1 LKNLKIFEDTLLR
14 ILLEE
19 GIIDK
24 SESALLLK
32 ERVIRKIPLIDSV
45 YKVVDKD
52 LLLDVLSR
60 LYNASTVSV
69 EKISVNESRI
79 ADEMFERFGVVL
91 GRVDEKQADIYLF
104 EPIFDMSLNIIKDK
118 LDKELRLYVVPK
130 DIFDSITKDI
140 RKGIEYKKLYAIS
153 TNEQLHSMDE
163 ESVAIFFADELLQ
176 KCFDMQASDI
186 HIEPLKNG
194 FRVRMRLNG
203 MLAEFDR
210 YDSVFYPSL
219 SSRVKLL
226 ANLNIAERRDTQ
238 DGALIFKMGD
248 EDSAIEVPFRIS
260 VMPTIYG
267 EKIVLRRLN
276 SGEEMMYLS
285 QLGMEDDVLE
295 QWKNA
300 IKRPHGIILVSGP
313 TGSGKSTTLFAAIS
327 EINKTN
333 INITTVEDPVE
344 FKIPGVNQTQI
355 DSHKISFSHA
365 LRSILRQ
372 DPDVIMVGEIRDK
385 ETAETALRASL
396 TGHMV
401 FSTIH
406 TNDAVSSAT
415 RLVNMGIEPFLVAS
429 SVVGVLAQRL
439 IRILCDSCKIEHI
452 LKDSECSMLKVEN
465 QTKVYRA
472 KGCRKCNG
480 SGYVNRI
487 GVYEFLI
494 VDDEIRQM
502 INQNIGESSIKEYA
516 VAKCGMRTI
525 LNSAKKVLLDHRT
538 SFDEVMR
545 IAAE

>member
-1 LKNLKIFEDTLLR
+1 MKNLKIFEDTLLR

-60 LYNASTVSV
+60 LYNASTISAD
-69 EKISVNESRI
+69 KIIVNESRI
-79 ADEMFERFGVVL
+79 ADEIFERFGVVL

-203 MLAEFDR
+203 MLAEFGR

-219 SSRVKLL
+219 SSRIKLL

-344 FKIPGVNQTQI
+344 FKIPGVNQIQI

-516 VAKCGMRTI
+516 VTKCGMSTI

>member
-1 LKNLKIFEDTLLR
+1 MKNLKIFEDTLLR

-219 SSRVKLL
+219 SSRIKLL

-344 FKIPGVNQTQI
+344 FKIPGVNQIQI

-516 VAKCGMRTI
+516 VTKCGMSTI

>member
-1 LKNLKIFEDTLLR
+1 MKNLKIFEDTLLR

-60 LYNASTVSV
+60 LYNASTISAD
-69 EKISVNESRI
+69 KISVNESRI
-79 ADEMFERFGVVL
+79 ADEIFERFGVVL

-219 SSRVKLL
+219 SSRIKLL

-406 TNDAVSSAT
+406 TNDAVSSVT

-516 VAKCGMRTI
+516 VTKCGMRTI

>member
-219 SSRVKLL
+219 SSRIKLL

-344 FKIPGVNQTQI
+344 FKIPGVNQIQI

-516 VAKCGMRTI
+516 VTKCGMSTI